1 MEGRSGGS
9 KKGSRGVGRMQEAP
23 VLTTFDPR
31 FNMRKA
37 MWFEKLYQPFL
48 GAFRQQRIDTD
59 DEELPLD
66 SFYLEP

>member
-1 MEGRSGGS
+1 
-9 KKGSRGVGRMQEAP
+9 VCFQEAP

-37 MWFEKLYQPFL
+37 MWFERLYQPFL
-48 GAFRQQRIDTD
+48 GAGQKQQFD

-66 SFYLEP
+66 SYYSEP